1 VIKPTFTNEKQFSSK
16 LKDQIYSDWCDLIHS
31 GFEKRHMTRPLW
43 HFLIAQCQFHGLV
56 SPELFWEAYFDQ
68 TFLPFARFVN
78 QFGRSDHPGVL
89 MNHDGWLTLG
99 SAADLKRAMCDEMAQ
114 HYQRLMHILGQVSRV
129 IYERNRDRETEEIL
143 KFAIADNPE
152 LNDSIDSLRLEYR
165 ANYERLW
172 PYEKILWDYEV
183 NDVLRDAFV
192 YQAVETEENRPAE
205 EEVISETQPIKQT
218 AFFDLFRNAPTT
230 TQADEKVLGETALLQ
245 RLSDENQKDPYFQ
258 ALRRRTAEQDKGK
271 KVDAGIET
279 ITEVRYDDKTP

>member
-1 VIKPTFTNEKQFSSK
+1 
-16 LKDQIYSDWCDLIHS
+16 
-31 GFEKRHMTRPLW
+31 
-43 HFLIAQCQFHGLV
+43 
-56 SPELFWEAYFDQ
+56 
-68 TFLPFARFVN
+68 
-78 QFGRSDHPGVL
+78 

-114 HYQRLMHILGQVSRV
+114 HYQRLMHILGQASRV

-143 KFAIADNPE
+143 KFAIADNPV

-218 AFFDLFRNAPTT
+218 AFFDLFRNAPPSTI
-230 TQADEKVLGETALLQ
+230 QADEQVLDETTLLQ
-245 RLSDENQKDPYFQ
+245 RLSGESQEDPYFQ
-258 ALRRRTAEQDKGK
+258 ALRRRMAERDKGK
-271 KVDAGIET
+271 KVDTGVET
-279 ITEVRYDDKTP
+279 ITEIRYDDKTP